1 MTDKRLSSFAIL
13 HVHEH
18 KGVDID
24 DVTTEFAP
32 VWRADVSPIA
42 TNKPLH
48 NVTVLPFFFLFHN
61 IVASVTENSKPVG
74 GR

>member
-1 MTDKRLSSFAIL
+1 MCTMHRAEHNFNSMKRLKTPLQRTMTDKRLSSFAIL

-32 VWRADVSPIA
+32 V
-42 TNKPLH
+42 
-48 NVTVLPFFFLFHN
+48 
-61 IVASVTENSKPVG
+61 
-74 GR
+74 